1 MEGLNEITSLIGS
14 VGFPVVISLVLLK
27 NNSEMSEIIRENS
40 KVIQA
45 LADRIDNI
53 LQKGGD

>member
-14 VGFPVVISLVLLK
+14 VGFPVVISLILLK
-27 NNSEMSEIIRENS
+27 NNGNMSEIIRENS

-53 LQKGGD
+53 LKKGGN

>member
-53 LQKGGD
+53 LKKGGD

>member
-14 VGFPVVISLVLLK
+14 VGFPAVISLILLK

-40 KVIQA
+40 KIIQA

>member
-1 MEGLNEITSLIGS
+1 MDGVNEITSLIGS
-14 VGFPVVISLVLLK
+14 VGFPVVISLILLK

-40 KVIQA
+40 KIIQA

>member
-14 VGFPVVISLVLLK
+14 VGFPVVISLILLK
-27 NNSEMSEIIRENS
+27 NNSNMSEIIRENS

-45 LADRIDNI
+45 LADRIDSI

>member
-1 MEGLNEITSLIGS
+1 MEINELVNIIGTI
-14 VGFPVVISLVLLK
+14 GFPCVIALLLLK
-27 NNSEMSEIIRENS
+27 NNQEQATIIRENT

-53 LQKGGD
+53 LSKEEE

>member
-1 MEGLNEITSLIGS
+1 MDGLNEITSLIGS

-27 NNSEMSEIIRENS
+27 NNNEMSEIIRENS

-53 LQKGGD
+53 LKKGGD

>member
-1 MEGLNEITSLIGS
+1 MDGLNEITSLIGS
-14 VGFPVVISLVLLK
+14 VGFPVVISLILLK

>member
-1 MEGLNEITSLIGS
+1 MDGLNEITSLIGS
-14 VGFPVVISLVLLK
+14 VGFPVVISLILLK

-40 KVIQA
+40 KIIQA

>member
-14 VGFPVVISLVLLK
+14 VGFPVVISLILLK
-27 NNSEMSEIIRENS
+27 NNSNMSEIIRENS

-45 LADRIDNI
+45 LADRIDRI

>member
-1 MEGLNEITSLIGS
+1 MDGLNEITSLIGS

-45 LADRIDNI
+45 LADRIDN
-53 LQKGGD
+53 LLKKGGD

>member
-1 MEGLNEITSLIGS
+1 MDGLNEITSLIGS
-14 VGFPVVISLVLLK
+14 VGFPVVISLILLK
-27 NNSEMSEIIRENS
+27 NNGNMSEIIRENS

>member
-1 MEGLNEITSLIGS
+1 MGGLNEITSLIGS

-53 LQKGGD
+53 LKKGGD

>member
-1 MEGLNEITSLIGS
+1 MDGLNEITSLIGS

-53 LQKGGD
+53 LKKGGD

>member
-1 MEGLNEITSLIGS
+1 MEALNEITSLIGS
-14 VGFPVVISLVLLK
+14 VGFPVVISLILLK

-53 LQKGGD
+53 LKKGGN

>member
-14 VGFPVVISLVLLK
+14 VGFPVVISLILLK
-27 NNSEMSEIIRENS
+27 NNSKMSEIIRENS
-40 KVIQA
+40 KIIQA

>member
-1 MEGLNEITSLIGS
+1 MEGLNQITSLIGS

>member
-1 MEGLNEITSLIGS
+1 MDGLNEITSLIGS
-14 VGFPVVISLVLLK
+14 VGFPVVVSLVLLK

-53 LQKGGD
+53 LKKGGD

>member
-1 MEGLNEITSLIGS
+1 MEGLNEITSLVGS
-14 VGFPVVISLVLLK
+14 VGFPVVISLILLK
-27 NNSEMSEIIRENS
+27 NNSNMSEIIRENS

-45 LADRIDNI
+45 LADRIDSI

>member
-1 MEGLNEITSLIGS
+1 MEGLNEITSLVGS
-14 VGFPVVISLVLLK
+14 VGFPVVISLILLK
-27 NNSEMSEIIRENS
+27 NNSNMSEIIRENS

-53 LQKGGD
+53 LKKGGD

>member
-1 MEGLNEITSLIGS
+1 MDGLNEITSLIGS

-40 KVIQA
+40 KIIQA

>member
-1 MEGLNEITSLIGS
+1 MEGLNEITSLVGS
-14 VGFPVVISLVLLK
+14 VGFPVVISLILLK
-27 NNSEMSEIIRENS
+27 NNSNMSEIIRENS

-53 LQKGGD
+53 LEKGGD

>member
-1 MEGLNEITSLIGS
+1 MEALNEITSLIGS
-14 VGFPVVISLVLLK
+14 VGFPVVISLILLK
-27 NNSEMSEIIRENS
+27 NNSNMSEIIRENS

-45 LADRIDNI
+45 LADRIDSI

>member
-14 VGFPVVISLVLLK
+14 VGFPVVISLILLK
-27 NNSEMSEIIRENS
+27 NNSEMSEIIRDNS
-40 KVIQA
+40 RIIQA

-53 LQKGGD
+53 LKKGGD

>member
-14 VGFPVVISLVLLK
+14 VGFPVVISLILLK

-40 KVIQA
+40 KIIQA
-45 LADRIDNI
+45 LADRIDII

>member
-14 VGFPVVISLVLLK
+14 VGFPVVISLILLK

-40 KVIQA
+40 KIIQA
-45 LADRIDNI
+45 LTDRIDNI

>member
-1 MEGLNEITSLIGS
+1 MDGLNEITSLIGS
-14 VGFPVVISLVLLK
+14 VGFPVVISLILLK
-27 NNSEMSEIIRENS
+27 NNNNMSEIIRENS

-53 LQKGGD
+53 LKKGGD

>member
-14 VGFPVVISLVLLK
+14 VGFPVVISLMLLK